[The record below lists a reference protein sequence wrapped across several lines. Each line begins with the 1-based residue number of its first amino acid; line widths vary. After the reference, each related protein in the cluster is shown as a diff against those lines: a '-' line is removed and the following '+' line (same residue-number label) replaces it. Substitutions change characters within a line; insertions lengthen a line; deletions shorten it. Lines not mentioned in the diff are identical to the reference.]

1 MLHTLRT
8 DNENRQ
14 NVDFIEL
21 HSKMFLS
28 VRAPVCHTQLDQ
40 RQFCLC
46 VVFTHVMSKL
56 CLVRF
61 TTMFL
66 HKAPRAVILCRVLC
80 FTGVFSSASCVLLTF
95 RWTARLA
102 AVSRGRKMAN
112 WQLLM
117 TSRENNQFKLL
128 WFHCIHGYTQ
138 TALHTW
144 SKHTEGL
151 NNASFSGLIN

>member
-1 MLHTLRT
+1 MVDWALKTNDLPTLRT
-8 DNENRQ
+8 DNDKRQ
-14 NVDFIEL
+14 NVDFVKL
-21 HSKMFLS
+21 HSKICLS
-28 VRAPVCHTQLDQ
+28 VRAPVCHSHGPTSVL
-40 RQFCLC
+40 FVL
-46 VVFTHVMSKL
+46 FSPTWWLGKL

-61 TTMFL
+61 ATIFL

-138 TALHTW
+138 TAMHTW
-144 SKHTEGL
+144 SKHTEG
-151 NNASFSGLIN
+151 